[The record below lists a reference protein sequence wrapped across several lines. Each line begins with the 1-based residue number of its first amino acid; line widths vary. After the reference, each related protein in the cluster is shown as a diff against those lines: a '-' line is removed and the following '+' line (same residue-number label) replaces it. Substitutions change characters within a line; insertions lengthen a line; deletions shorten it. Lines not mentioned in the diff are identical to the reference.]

1 MGVSPRR
8 HRIITALCCVLTVS
22 MLLAGCASFIDLR
35 VSDQHYNASNFTAAY
50 QSLERESAAV
60 LNAQGPIILN
70 YDLGLLA
77 RLSGDHARSNV
88 LLSESERLIK
98 EAYTRSISEGIA
110 SFIVND
116 NTKAYAGTEYE
127 DLYLNIFKALNY
139 LALGEEEG
147 ALVELRRSLEKQ
159 TQLKAHHEMDLKSLA
174 SYAKQNNL
182 PFDGSQTYATSFST
196 SALANHLAAI
206 VAESLGDES
215 MALYSQNQVAH
226 AFSTQPTL
234 YPFGQPK
241 ATSLSAPEEGA
252 GRLHLLIFTGR
263 SPVKEERWEYIY
275 LNRYDRVRIAYPV
288 LTVQPSTVEAISV
301 RINETGQ
308 QTNLERIESLS
319 TIAIDTFAAQ
329 GQIAMQKS
337 IMRSM
342 ARAAGK
348 AVGDSLSK
356 NENEN
361 LSLLGD
367 LMSMFFQISGEVA
380 ERADVRSTHYLPSE
394 AWVGAIDLRP
404 GTYTAEISFLNKW
417 GKSLESQTRSVQVAG
432 DGSLSFVEVLFPR

>member
-1 MGVSPRR
+1 MGVSLHRR
-8 HRIITALCCVLTVS
+8 RIVTSLCCVLALGI
-22 MLLAGCASFIDLR
+22 LLAGCASFIDLR
-35 VSDQHYNASNFTAAY
+35 VSDQYYTASNFTAAY
-50 QSLERESAAV
+50 QSLEKKGPSV
-60 LNAQGPIILN
+60 LSAQGPIVLN
-70 YDLGLLA
+70 YDLGILA
-77 RLSGDHARSNV
+77 RLAGDHARSNV

-98 EAYTRSISEGIA
+98 EAYTKSISEGIA

-127 DLYLNIFKALNY
+127 DLYLNVFKALNY
-139 LALGEEEG
+139 LALGEAEG

-159 TQLKAHHEMDLKSLA
+159 TQLKARHEQDLTRLA

-182 PFDGSQTYATSFST
+182 TFDGSQTYATSFST

-206 VAESLGDES
+206 VAASLGDES
-215 MALYSQNQVAH
+215 MGFYSQSQVAH
-226 AFSTQPTL
+226 AFSSQPKL
-234 YPFGQPK
+234 YPFSQPK
-241 ATSLSAPEEGA
+241 ATSLPEVERGL
-252 GRLHLLIFTGR
+252 GRLHLLCFTGR
-263 SPVKEERWEYIY
+263 SPLKEERWEYIY
-275 LNRYDRVRIAYPV
+275 LNRRDRVRIAYPV
-288 LTVQPSTVEAISV
+288 LTGQPSTVEAISV
-301 RINETGQ
+301 RITETGQ

-342 ARAAGK
+342 ARAVGA
-348 AVGDSLSK
+348 AVGDSLSSSK
-356 NENEN
+356 NEN

-367 LMSMFFQISGEVA
+367 LMSMFFKISGEVA

-404 GTYTAEISFLNKW
+404 GTYTAEISFNNKW
-417 GKSLESQTRSVQVAG
+417 GKSLGSTTRSVRVAA
-432 DGSLSFVEVLFPR
+432 DGSLSFVEALFPR

>member
-1 MGVSPRR
+1 MGVTQRR
-8 HRIITALCCVLTVS
+8 HRIVTSLCCVLALS
-22 MLLAGCASFIDLR
+22 ILLAGCASFVDLR

-50 QSLERESAAV
+50 QNLEKKSASV
-60 LNAQGPIILN
+60 LNAQGPIVLN

-77 RLSGDHARSNV
+77 RLAGDHARSNV

-98 EAYTRSISEGIA
+98 EAYTKSISEGIA

-127 DLYLNIFKALNY
+127 DLYLNVFKALNY
-139 LALGEEEG
+139 LALGEAEG

-159 TQLKAHHEMDLKSLA
+159 TQLKARHEQDLKSLA

-182 PFDGSQTYATSFST
+182 TFDGSQTYATSFST

-206 VAESLGDES
+206 VAGSLGDES

-234 YPFGQPK
+234 YPFAQPK
-241 ATSLSAPEEGA
+241 ATSLSDPEKGV
-252 GRLHLLIFTGR
+252 GRLHLLCFTGR

-288 LTVQPSTVEAISV
+288 LTSLPSTVEAISV
-301 RINETGQ
+301 RILETGH

-319 TIAIDTFAAQ
+319 TIATDTFAAQ

-342 ARAAGK
+342 ARATGK
-348 AVGDSLSK
+348 AVGDSLSTSK
-356 NENEN
+356 NEN

-394 AWVGAIDLRP
+394 AWVGAIDLSP
-404 GTYTAEISFLNKW
+404 GTYTAEISFINKW
-417 GKSLESQTRSVQVAG
+417 GNRLDSETRSVRVAA
-432 DGSLSFVEVLFPR
+432 DGSLSLVEVLFPR